1 MVDAGNVRSA
11 LGKQLYDAENKITQ
25 GIEMDCTN
33 PSKPN
38 FAGLKFSGD
47 TSGGEQVAKWAQDG
61 FEIHQ
66 RKLTKN
72 EDKI

>member
-1 MVDAGNVRSA
+1 
-11 LGKQLYDAENKITQ
+11 
-25 GIEMDCTN
+25 MDCTN